1 MAESIRRSA
10 ADNNYEY
17 GFMYGRTFGGGHGVG
32 DVYTSGNPNA
42 IDPGLA
48 GSNVGE
54 GIWWRSTFF
63 HLHPNGTGLHSGD
76 EFEADIRAINMVA
89 FGPDGEVSCYGD

>member
-1 MAESIRRSA
+1 MARTSCIASIKPQAYLLANFDDHRRKRRNIAATRHISVTYSGGKTSMAESIRRSA

-48 GSNVGE
+48 E
-54 GIWWRSTFF
+54 LR
-63 HLHPNGTGLHSGD
+63 
-76 EFEADIRAINMVA
+76 
-89 FGPDGEVSCYGD
+89 